1 MPTSTERDASSDL
14 ASNAA
19 EPLAPMS
26 MTRAVPA
33 PESFSTVEYIIL
45 LVLIA
50 AVSVGIWKTFGEGAA
65 GISGRCE
72 PALRQAGTGAAV
84 SMPRSIA

>member
-1 MPTSTERDASSDL
+1 MPTSTERDVSSDPASS
-14 ASNAA
+14 AE
-19 EPLAPMS
+19 EPLVPMS
-26 MTRAVPA
+26 MTRAA
-33 PESFSTVEYIIL
+33 PPRASMSTVEYIIL

-65 GISGRCE
+65 DTSWRGE
-72 PALRQAGTGAAV
+72 PAVLQAGAGAAV